1 MYAAFVLLNSMRPSC
16 FRRGAGMA
24 HHIRRQ
30 QMRADRS
37 ILLSA
42 EDRTKVLHDNAQHV
56 LQL

>member
-1 MYAAFVLLNSMRPSC
+1 MRLSC
-16 FRRGAGMA
+16 LERDASAVNHG
-24 HHIRRQ
+24 RRQ